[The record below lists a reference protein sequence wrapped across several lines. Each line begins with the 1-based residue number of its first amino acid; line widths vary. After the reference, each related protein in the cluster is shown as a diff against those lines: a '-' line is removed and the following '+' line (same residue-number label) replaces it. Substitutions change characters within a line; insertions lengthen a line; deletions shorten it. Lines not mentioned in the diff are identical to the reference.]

1 MAKSHPDSRYLDGA
15 YRSALMDM
23 GAGLDE
29 LYLAGTA
36 SARGILRQ
44 AAEEKLQGD
53 KKARLVNDKGDTL
66 LNILDAFV
74 VILLMASMIPAVAL
88 GDLSGIDFA
97 VYFWYYRPFCLN
109 FACYQKL
116 CVRYSAVI
124 GQLVPFCL
132 PGNNRQM
139 GGNGSN

>member
-1 MAKSHPDSRYLDGA
+1 M
-15 YRSALMDM
+15 
-23 GAGLDE
+23 
-29 LYLAGTA
+29 YLAGSA

-97 VYFWYYRPFCLN
+97 VYFLVLQTLLLEFRMLPEAMRQIQRSN
-109 FACYQKL
+109 RAACSLWPSRGQQANGGQRELVAAHKL
-116 CVRYSAVI
+116 SWCQ
-124 GQLVPFCL
+124 GL
-132 PGNNRQM
+132 RQ
-139 GGNGSN
+139 NHADTAFIRRLAT